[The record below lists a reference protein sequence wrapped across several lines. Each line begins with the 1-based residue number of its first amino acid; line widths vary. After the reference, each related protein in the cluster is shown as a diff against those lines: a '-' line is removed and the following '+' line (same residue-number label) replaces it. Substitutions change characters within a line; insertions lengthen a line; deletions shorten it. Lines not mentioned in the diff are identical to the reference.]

1 MDDYWGGP
9 VCIKK
14 VVIND
19 VPGDDAT
26 LDALNLGEV
35 DAAFFRNPKA
45 IDNVRKTDLDSYFE
59 LNEVGAFL
67 MIYSGDP
74 TKPTADVNLR
84 RAMAM
89 AIDPEVMNERASD
102 GVGLPTDRV
111 IHPDSPLSP
120 DVDGPGYN
128 PTEAKKL
135 VDAAKAKGFDGKID
149 VLCSSLDPD
158 PGIAVEALLEA
169 VGFDVNLE
177 QVSPNES
184 TPRIYIEQNYQMACS
199 GTSMQDAS
207 PVVSLN
213 RWWGPTN
220 RYTGFKDAEFAEDL
234 KQLRAAF
241 TEDESKAALADL
253 QERWNET
260 APAVVYSAAEQGV
273 AWDPKVKGLLF
284 NHDAVFTLAKA
295 YIEE

>member
-1 MDDYWGGP
+1 
-9 VCIKK
+9 
-14 VVIND
+14 
-19 VPGDDAT
+19 
-26 LDALNLGEV
+26 
-35 DAAFFRNPKA
+35 
-45 IDNVRKTDLDSYFE
+45 
-59 LNEVGAFL
+59 
-67 MIYSGDP
+67 
-74 TKPTADVNLR
+74 
-84 RAMAM
+84 
-89 AIDPEVMNERASD
+89 
-102 GVGLPTDRV
+102 
-111 IHPDSPLSP
+111 
-120 DVDGPGYN
+120 
-128 PTEAKKL
+128 
-135 VDAAKAKGFDGKID
+135 

-158 PGIAVEALLEA
+158 PGIAVQAQLEA

-177 QVSPNES
+177 QVGPNES
-184 TPRIYIEQNYQMACS
+184 TPRIYIEQNYQIACS

-220 RYTGFKDAEFAEDL
+220 RYTGFKDDEFAADL
-234 KQLRAAF
+234 KKLRAAF

-253 QERWNET
+253 QKRWNET